1 MLSWI
6 DMSISH
12 DNTAPQEIEILD
24 DEIPAST
31 ATLRSVSELM
41 SDLSQRLREHPED
54 WKRAVLETV
63 GQWPEATEKVDGVRL
78 SYLVGGEAFDWR
90 LLASRILNS
99 VGNAPQPDVWHAW
112 LDMPDLF
119 GGFTEAEFMR
129 ILGVDKSRACLSFF
143 YGVTVEQGL
152 VVAAREEIVKRR
164 VASGREPSDD
174 KCDDA
179 YQRLYGNDREGL
191 WDEFCAE
198 AGLLSREGSELN
210 PGETT
215 LRQDDQFMYWLF
227 KRRMDRSDPARVASD
242 TLKGL
247 AQLER
252 MLRSHDRRKRLLREI
267 ERGSL

>member
-1 MLSWI
+1 
-6 DMSISH
+6 MSISP
-12 DNTAPQEIEILD
+12 DNTVPQEVEILD
-24 DEIPAST
+24 DEIPAPQVP
-31 ATLRSVSELM
+31 ARSVSELM
-41 SDLSQRLREHPED
+41 NELSQRLSDQPET
-54 WKRAVLETV
+54 WKQAVLEAV
-63 GQWPEATEKVDGVRL
+63 GQWPESSEQVDVVRL

-99 VGNAPQPDVWHAW
+99 VGNAPPAETWQNW
-112 LDMPDLF
+112 LDTPDLF
-119 GGFTEAEFMR
+119 GGFTEPEFMR

-152 VVAAREEIVKRR
+152 VIAAREEIVKRR

-174 KCDDA
+174 RCDDA
-179 YQRLYGNDREGL
+179 YHRLYGNDRDGL

-198 AGLLSREGSELN
+198 TGLLSTTGSELN
-210 PGETT
+210 PEERT

-242 TLKGL
+242 TRKGL

-267 ERGSL
+267 ERGSQ

>member
-1 MLSWI
+1 
-6 DMSISH
+6 MSISP
-12 DNTAPQEIEILD
+12 DKTAPEEIEILED
-24 DEIPAST
+24 DI
-31 ATLRSVSELM
+31 SVPQAPPRPISELM
-41 SDLSQRLREHPED
+41 DELSLRLFDRPED
-54 WKRAVLETV
+54 WKLAVLETV
-63 GQWPEATEKVDGVRL
+63 GHWPESTEKVDGVKL

-90 LLASRILNS
+90 LLAGRILSS
-99 VGNAPQPDVWHAW
+99 VGNAPQPDVWHGW

-152 VVAAREEIVKRR
+152 QVAAREEIVKRS

-174 KCDDA
+174 MCDDA

-191 WDEFCAE
+191 WDEFCSAT
-198 AGLLSREGSELN
+198 GLLSREGSELN
-210 PGETT
+210 PDELT

-242 TLKGL
+242 TRKGL

-252 MLRSHDRRKRLLREI
+252 MRRSHDRRKRLLREI
-267 ERGSL
+267 ERGSQ